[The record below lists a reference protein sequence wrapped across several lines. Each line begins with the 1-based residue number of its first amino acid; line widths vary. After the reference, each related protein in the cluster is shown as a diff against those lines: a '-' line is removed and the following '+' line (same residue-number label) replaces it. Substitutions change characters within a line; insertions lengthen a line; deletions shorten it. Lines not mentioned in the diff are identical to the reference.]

1 MNVGHDTQ
9 INSPVTS
16 PIETSS
22 SSTTPSLAPC
32 STMKTKERHRFV
44 SSIYCPCLYCQCLTS
59 TFFDPAIFRKL
70 TTSPTDTINLT
81 IAKINK
87 RFLKTY
93 PSALGAGRD
102 LAPQCLC
109 PSKRKKQF
117 TSGRPIVSF
126 FTSPFRPM
134 LNCIAKL
141 LYINSFRQPSRT
153 TLFKA
158 MFLTSSKN
166 PGN

>member
-93 PSALGAGRD
+93 PWALGAGRD
-102 LAPQCLC
+102 LPNAYVLLNGRNNLHQADPSSASSPHLSDLC
-109 PSKRKKQF
+109 STASPNFYIS
-117 TSGRPIVSF
+117 THSGSLP
-126 FTSPFRPM
+126 
-134 LNCIAKL
+134 A
-141 LYINSFRQPSRT
+141 QPCSRRC
-153 TLFKA
+153 F
-158 MFLTSSKN
+158 
-166 PGN
+166 

>member
-1 MNVGHDTQ
+1 MLA
-9 INSPVTS
+9 
-16 PIETSS
+16 
-22 SSTTPSLAPC
+22 TTPRHSDQLSRHITHRDIIKFYNTFPGAVLHNEDKRATSL
-32 STMKTKERHRFV
+32 R
-44 SSIYCPCLYCQCLTS
+44 IYCPCLYCQCLAS

-70 TTSPTDTINLT
+70 TTSPIDTINLT